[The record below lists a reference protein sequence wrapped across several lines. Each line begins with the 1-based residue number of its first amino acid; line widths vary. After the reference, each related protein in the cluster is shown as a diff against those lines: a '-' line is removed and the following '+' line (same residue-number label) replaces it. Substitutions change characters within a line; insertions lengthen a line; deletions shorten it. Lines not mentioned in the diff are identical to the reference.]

1 MHEITEGSKSKYL
14 SRGGILGL
22 ENFKN
27 AFCIHNDSKRLAN
40 EDILIGDIGMGYNP
54 CMKRETTA

>member
-1 MHEITEGSKSKYL
+1 MYEIIEGFKSKYL

-27 AFCIHNDSKRLAN
+27 VFCIYNDFKRLVN
-40 EDILIGDIGMGYNP
+40 EDIFIGDIGMGYNF
-54 CMKRETTA
+54 CMKREIIV